1 MQDGVTEYTIETTS
15 EDVSLKIK
23 GHDLEYVTFEYT
35 DKVVPGY
42 SKRFTPS
49 STDDHTTIS
58 FPVGFGAG
66 TYKLGISDQSM
77 STNAGRYTN
86 IKLTIKVVEPA
97 NKTALQEQIEE
108 AEDRNENYYTAD
120 TWTKLQEA
128 LTSAKAVND
137 DDSASQTE
145 VDEATSA
152 LDNESQEY
160 IKKTIDDLVKDHT
173 VIIVAHRLST
183 IIDADTIHVIEKGK
197 LAGSGTHKKLLKEC
211 SAYQNLYTAESE
223 KE

>member
-35 DKVVPGY
+35 DKAVPGY

-152 LDNESQEY
+152 LKDAL
-160 IKKTIDDLVKDHT
+160 KALVYEVEGEIYL
-173 VIIVAHRLST
+173 VIGDEKIPLINLT
-183 IIDADTIHVIEKGK
+183 NTADQSYWEDP
-197 LAGSGTHKKLLKEC
+197 
-211 SAYQNLYTAESE
+211 
-223 KE
+223 